1 MIQQPVDG
9 DATIELT
16 IIDRAGQKTVNAL
29 KGQRLLDVL
38 RQQGIYVSSPCG
50 GRGTCGKCRVELRQG
65 RLLVIGET
73 DDDGTT
79 KLAEAGTKVLA
90 CRSFLT
96 EDCAVDVSAVQEHG
110 FSSSADFAA
119 TESDEIDTGFAMVR
133 FTPATDDWATGR
145 SAVENIR
152 RGLARQLTFSP
163 KALRQVSCWL
173 GEALQTGQAA
183 PTAEQP
189 LCLTVCGDRVVQART
204 EEAAMFYGIGID
216 LGTTTIALSLVDLTT
231 GKVRKTTTLL
241 NSQRQYG
248 ADVITRIQKGAEG
261 LLTEL
266 QSCVREDISRGIKEL
281 CAAESMAVVRIVIA
295 GNTTMLHLLLGLRAD
310 ALGLFPFQPVSTEL
324 VELSSAE
331 LFGISGLDCD
341 VILLPA
347 IGAFVGA
354 DIVAG
359 MMYCEVEKSTEKA
372 LFVDVGTNGEMA
384 IGGKGRIVC
393 TSTAAGPAFEGAN
406 ITWGTGSVA
415 GAIAHVD
422 IRNGELAFQTIGD
435 APPVGICGSAV
446 LDIAAVCLREGLM
459 DYTGLFTSE
468 DLRNNGL
475 RITQTRTGEWIRFT
489 QKDVR
494 EFQLAKAAI
503 RSGLELLV
511 REAGCRW
518 EEIGRVRLAGG
529 FGARIDVANAVAV
542 GLFPAELQDRIQPVG
557 NAALGG
563 TVNYLLSRQRREA
576 VDALVRSSRVIDLSQ
591 QPNFNDLFLA
601 HLQFPAGG

>member
-1 MIQQPVDG
+1 M
-9 DATIELT
+9 
-16 IIDRAGQKTVNAL
+16 
-29 KGQRLLDVL
+29 
-38 RQQGIYVSSPCG
+38 
-50 GRGTCGKCRVELRQG
+50 
-65 RLLVIGET
+65 
-73 DDDGTT
+73 
-79 KLAEAGTKVLA
+79 LA

-96 EDCAVDVSAVQEHG
+96 EDCTVDVSAVQEHG
-110 FSSSADFAA
+110 FSSSADFVVM
-119 TESDEIDTGFAMVR
+119 EPDEIESGFETLR
-133 FTPATDDWATGR
+133 FSPTAGVWNAGN

-183 PTAEQP
+183 PTVDQP
-189 LCLTVCGDRVVQART
+189 LFLTVCGDRVVQART
-204 EEAAMFYGIGID
+204 EEAATFYGIGID
-216 LGTTTIALSLVDLTT
+216 LGTTTIAMSLVDLTT
-231 GKVRKTTTLL
+231 GEVRKTTTLL

-261 LLTEL
+261 LLPEL
-266 QSCVREDISRGIKEL
+266 RSCVREDISRGIKEL
-281 CAAESMAVVRIVIA
+281 CAAETAAVVRVVIA

-310 ALGLFPFQPVSTEL
+310 SLGLFPFQPVSTEL
-324 VELSSAE
+324 VALSSAE
-331 LFGISGLDCD
+331 LFGTSGLDCD

-359 MMYCEVEKSTEKA
+359 MMYCEIEKATATA
-372 LFVDVGTNGEMA
+372 LFVDAGTNGEMA
-384 IGGKGRIVC
+384 IGGKDRIIC

-406 ITWGTGSVA
+406 IAWGTGSVA

-422 IRNGELAFQTIGD
+422 IRNGELEFQTIGD
-435 APPVGICGSAV
+435 ALPVGICGSAV

-459 DYTGLFTSE
+459 DPAGLFTSE

-475 RITQTRTGEWIRFT
+475 RIAQTRTGEWIRFT

-518 EEIGRVRLAGG
+518 EEIGRVWLAGG
-529 FGARIDVANAVAV
+529 FGARIDVAHAVAV
-542 GLFPAELQDRIQPVG
+542 GLLPTELQDRIQPVG

-563 TVNYLLSRQRREA
+563 TVSYLLSRQRREA

-591 QPNFNDLFLA
+591 QPNFNDLFME